1 MIKAAGQSHLAS
13 KLSRLSFQLNAGGV
27 GDHASRASYK
37 RLGEGDCVEVWGEP
51 YTVAFEIIQ
60 TPQHFPHRLH
70 AHEACLVERVDE
82 VRLEK
87 DNGQLVF
94 VLTDCIANNKPHS
107 ACMRRVAFENFLK
120 REVLARLETI
130 VPQAEQALQAKTQH
144 WTVRTMRSR
153 WGSCRYERGK
163 ISIATDLA
171 THRPIYLTLIAF
183 HEVAHMHVHNHGVE
197 FRTLM
202 DKNIPSWRQ
211 LQKDLDAQGM
221 RMYLN

>member
-1 MIKAAGQSHLAS
+1 MVKATGQSHLAS
-13 KLSRLSFQLNAGGV
+13 KLSKLSFQLSAGGV
-27 GDHASRASYK
+27 GDHASRVSYK

-51 YTVAFEIIQ
+51 YTIAFEIVQ
-60 TPQHFPHRLH
+60 TPAHFPQRLH
-70 AHEACLVERVDE
+70 AHESRLIERIDE

-87 DNGQLVF
+87 DNGHLVF
-94 VLTDCIANNKPHS
+94 VLTDSIANNKPHS

-120 REVLARLETI
+120 KEVVARLETI

-183 HEVAHMHVHNHGVE
+183 HEVAHMRAHNHGVE
-197 FRTLM
+197 FRALM